1 VGRVVKGQASG
12 DIWHLSIE
20 DLLAPPREPARAAV
34 PGPFVINLR
43 TSSATIGSPPNG
55 LLPIGRLPVYQ
66 LERTHDGRPQFQ
78 LRLGIIES
86 ELEAEAL
93 LSMVR
98 EHYPAATKETAQD
111 DDKVAIARAAHAA
124 EPVKPASAVADAK
137 VPVAQKRRKPTP
149 PAVRHA
155 AQPAVR
161 QPTQAVAPQAA
172 APAARQA
179 AAPAAR
185 QAAAE
190 SAEHFRWDIDELLPG
205 LAAAWPPTSA
215 PEPAPPLFAAP
226 KGEGKPSKLSASR
239 GSKKAQMPTP
249 SAAAPSAKVSARSGA
264 TPPLEKARPSQTSQQ
279 VTNTP
284 PLEGRERPSVA
295 PTQVPT
301 EPRERV
307 DPAPPPAK
315 SAQLSG
321 EVYSVSSPAGAP
333 ASAVAEEI
341 ASDPN
346 AVTDQVEV
354 LTLRR
359 EEQIGAATAAPPP
372 PGTTGST
379 EYWIEQKLL
388 DVPKPAPARPE
399 LDLRSLD
406 ASAPTE
412 PRAVI
417 VADFP
422 TFDSVPPEPHAVIA
436 APAPAVDIPET
447 PPVVSREDA
456 DSEALQ
462 SPVAKIGALMDSPE
476 AHQKSA
482 NAPESDA
489 KASVAAPPPADS
501 SQLTAPEPAGTSAPQ
516 GTPQSTS
523 APTGA
528 PLMDSTQ
535 TVRALTPLEV
545 AQDEASCTFAIQ
557 LILREEPIDAEQV
570 PNLPIFAEYRLYS
583 VTGLEQ
589 DRVMHALRV
598 GFFSTELAAEAVAG
612 YLGSYFDSPVIKR
625 VSIAERERFADTGVA
640 ARKDVGT
647 AAVHAVIELA
657 TPAPPIERRVA
668 AHSDRRKSGASQETS
683 FWSRL
688 VAPRRR

>member
-124 EPVKPASAVADAK
+124 EPVKPARAVADAK

-149 PAVRHA
+149 PAAQHA

-179 AAPAAR
+179 AA
-185 QAAAE
+185 E
-190 SAEHFRWDIDELLPG
+190 SSEHFRWDIDELLPG

-226 KGEGKPSKLSASR
+226 KGEGKPSKLSAPR
-239 GSKKAQMPTP
+239 GSKKAQMPPP

-264 TPPLEKARPSQTSQQ
+264 TPPLEKARPSQRSQH
-279 VTNTP
+279 VTNAP

-307 DPAPPPAK
+307 DRAPPPAK
-315 SAQLSG
+315 NAQLSG
-321 EVYSVSSPAGAP
+321 KVYSVSSPAGAP

-354 LTLRR
+354 LTLRS
-359 EEQIGAATAAPPP
+359 EGQIGAATAAPPP
-372 PGTTGST
+372 PATTGST

-412 PRAVI
+412 PRA
-417 VADFP
+417 AL
-422 TFDSVPPEPHAVIA
+422 
-436 APAPAVDIPET
+436 APAVDIPEK

-462 SPVAKIGALMDSPE
+462 GPAKIGALLDSAE
-476 AHQKSA
+476 THQKSA

-489 KASVAAPPPADS
+489 KASVAAAPPADS
-501 SQLTAPEPAGTSAPQ
+501 PQLTALEPASTSAPQ

-528 PLMDSTQ
+528 PLIDSTQ
-535 TVRALTPLEV
+535 TVRALTPFEV

-557 LILREEPIDAEQV
+557 LMLREEPIDAEQV

-598 GFFSTELAAEAVAG
+598 GFFSSELAAEAVAG

-647 AAVHAVIELA
+647 AAAHAVIELA